1 MTNQFKLEQRSTTE
15 ILSEIISENYKATY
29 SFNYENGT
37 KPKAISFNLYVKDS
51 ENDKFLSDRILSGS
65 YLAEIGQLDFKA
77 IKPIENLGFLI
88 DYITASSNAI
98 IEGFIIEPEK

>member
-1 MTNQFKLEQRSTTE
+1 METNQFKLEQRSTTE

-37 KPKAISFNLYVKDS
+37 KPKAISFNLCKIDA
-51 ENDKFLSDRILSGS
+51 ENDRILSGS

-77 IKPIENLGFLI
+77 IKPIEDLGSLV
-88 DYITASSNAI
+88 DHITETSNTI
-98 IEGFIIEPEK
+98 IEDFIVEIEK